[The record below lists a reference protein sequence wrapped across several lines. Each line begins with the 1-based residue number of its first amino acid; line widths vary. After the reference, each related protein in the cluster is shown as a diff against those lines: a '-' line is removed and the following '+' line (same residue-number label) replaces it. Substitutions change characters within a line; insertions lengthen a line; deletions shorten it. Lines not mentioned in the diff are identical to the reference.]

1 MGIKIIIDFQDVIYP
16 TSFSLYK
23 YFTMHGMDF
32 ASLMTLEPGVT
43 LEKIESRPV
52 KNLLPCIVK
61 SDINKKEL
69 NYLMSKIHTEFLKSN
84 YFDVSLTNP
93 MIKKIF
99 DSNLFKANI
108 MFDEIT
114 IIYGYNY
121 PEEKEN
127 IENYLFSIKNAKT
140 KLLSYKRNGDSKQL
154 SNIIKKL
161 DWNLYITDNRKVVKE
176 IIEDP
181 DYKIIDKEFYISGRK
196 YSKLAS
202 AEEILINEKGGKV
215 SYY

>member
-23 YFTMHGMDF
+23 YFAMHGMDF

-69 NYLMSKIHTEFLKSN
+69 NYIMSKIHTEFLKSN

-99 DSNLFKANI
+99 DSSLVKTNI

-114 IIYGYNY
+114 VIYGYNY

-154 SNIIKKL
+154 
-161 DWNLYITDNRKVVKE
+161 
-176 IIEDP
+176 
-181 DYKIIDKEFYISGRK
+181 
-196 YSKLAS
+196 
-202 AEEILINEKGGKV
+202 
-215 SYY
+215 